1 MSDRWIGSIANLL
14 SLSIDAQV
22 HSSGFPC
29 FSRKLACRKRSDQPL
44 TQGNVHRLGEVPSP
58 FTLLTFSLTAEL
70 LCVIISAYV
79 EILESRERIWIM
91 DQDSYGE
98 SSEVNWQLGST
109 AVYGT
114 LVRPS
119 GPGPFPAVVM
129 VAGSGP
135 TDRDW
140 NSPLLPG
147 SNGSARLIAEALARA
162 GIASLRYDK
171 RGTGPHARENMQ
183 ALIGKVSMQS
193 FADELAG
200 AVRTMANQAYIRS
213 DRIFALANSEGTLH
227 ALNYQLHSPA
237 IPFAGLVLTGPPGRA
252 VGTVARSQLAAQAA
266 RVPNGDA
273 LLALYDAA
281 IVRFLKGVP
290 TAPDPLLPEGV
301 QMLLKSLETPAN
313 LPFARELWMA
323 DAAPLLRQV
332 DVPVLVIIGKKDI
345 QIDWQTDGELLKL
358 AAAGHEEVTFLFPE
372 NANHVLKQELRPRE
386 DVVPAESAG
395 SYNGPD
401 TRLDPQTL
409 ASMLE
414 WLAAHA

>member
-1 MSDRWIGSIANLL
+1 M
-14 SLSIDAQV
+14 
-22 HSSGFPC
+22 
-29 FSRKLACRKRSDQPL
+29 LALFLK
-44 TQGNVHRLGEVPSP
+44 
-58 FTLLTFSLTAEL
+58 
-70 LCVIISAYV
+70 SAV
-79 EILESRERIWIM
+79 
-91 DQDSYGE
+91 
-98 SSEVNWQLGST
+98 V
-109 AVYGT
+109 V
-114 LVRPS
+114 LVRPF

-147 SNGSARLIAEALARA
+147 TNGSARLIAEALARV

-171 RGTGPHARENMQ
+171 RASGPHARENMQ

-193 FADELAG
+193 HVDELAG
-200 AVRTMANQAYIRS
+200 AVRTMASKTYVRS
-213 DRIFALANSEGTLH
+213 GRIFALANSEGTLH

-252 VGTVARSQLAAQAA
+252 VGAVGRSQLAAQAA
-266 RVPNGDA
+266 SVPNGDV

-281 IVRFLKGVP
+281 IARFLADEP
-290 TAPDPLLPEGV
+290 IAPDPSLPEGV

-313 LPFARELWMA
+313 LPFARELWTA
-323 DAAPLLRQV
+323 NAAPLLRQV
-332 DVPVLVIIGKKDI
+332 NVPVLVIIGKKDL
-345 QIDWQTDGELLKL
+345 QVDWQTDGDPLKL

-372 NANHVLKQELRPRE
+372 NANHVLKQELRPRSE
-386 DVVPAESAG
+386 LVPAEMTE

-409 ASMLE
+409 TSILE